1 MIYHYCRVSTR
12 EQSLE
17 RQYAALN
24 AYKPADAVFKDKQS
38 GKDFQREGYQNL
50 KAVVKAGDE
59 VVIKELD
66 RLGRNK
72 AEIKIELEWFKN
84 NGVIIRILDLP
95 TTLIEFQGQQWVADM
110 INNILIEVIGTIAE
124 QERLKIRQRQREG
137 YDALLANGEW
147 DKLGRPKNEINIDIF
162 QKCLKEQKEGI
173 LTVDDCCKKL
183 NISKSS
189 WYRLVKGVAV

>member
-17 RQYAALN
+17 RQFSALN
-24 AYKPADAVFKDKQS
+24 AYKPADKVFTDRQS
-38 GKDFQREGYQNL
+38 GKDFLRDGYQML
-50 KAVVKAGDE
+50 KSEVKAGDE

-72 AEIKIELEWFKN
+72 DEIKSELEWFKN
-84 NGVIIRILDLP
+84 NGIIIRILDIP

-124 QERLKIRQRQREG
+124 QERLKIRQRQKEG
-137 YDALLANGEW
+137 YDALRASGEW
-147 DKLGRPKNEINIDIF
+147 DKLGRPKVDIDMAAF
-162 QKCLKEQKEGI
+162 KKFRKKQKSGQM
-173 LTVDDCCKKL
+173 TVEDCCNKL
-183 NISKSS
+183 NLSRSS
-189 WYRLVKGVAV
+189 WYRLIKEI